1 MACVVRRV
9 NRSPREKEEGTPTR
23 VDFQHEDFLLLRE
36 RETSYFDVGYCW
48 LMWIRNGVMS

>member
-48 LMWIRNGVMS
+48 LMWIGNGVMS